1 MKIDGEVILYEGF
14 WWFFEKNTFR
24 VIDGNGFRT
33 WFEVTDRLS
42 DGLTAR
48 LRYVRDNQQRLTN
61 VDIRQF
67 NEEVGEPIDADDVRN
82 IVHYFR
88 VQMDWTF

>member
-1 MKIDGEVILYEGF
+1 MKNRRVKIDGQVALYEGF

-33 WFEVTDRLS
+33 WFEITDRVS

-48 LRYVRDNQQRLTN
+48 LRYVRDNQQRLTS

-67 NEEVGEPIDADDVRN
+67 NEEVGIALTELCRCFCKLIG
-82 IVHYFR
+82 
-88 VQMDWTF
+88 